1 MTVDGVE
8 PRIRAVVLNWNGGE
22 HVVRC
27 IEHLVATEWPA
38 DRLEIV
44 MLDNASADG
53 SDAVVAERFG
63 ERVRVVPTG
72 GNLGFVANNLA
83 LRELD
88 GVDFVAMVNNDAFVD
103 PGWLAP
109 LVEALEE
116 DQGLGAACPRIL
128 FASLFHEVGIRCAS
142 FSPPGDGR
150 DLGVR
155 VREVA
160 TGPHGTFAES
170 QFVKGAWGPEPDVD
184 TRPFRWLTGDAVI
197 RVAVAPEE
205 DANGFGFVDLEL
217 AAEQEKEVELSCG
230 RYRAT
235 VHVGAAWTR
244 VRVPFWQRP
253 FSVVNN
259 AGGVVIEDGFGAD
272 RGYLQVDDGRF
283 DQPCEVFNWCGGG
296 VLLRPAYLQH
306 VGLLD
311 ERFFLY
317 YEDTDLSWR
326 GQHLGW
332 RYRYVPRSVV
342 RHLHAASS
350 GESSTTFQF
359 YVERNRL
366 LALTKNAPAGL
377 ALRSVVGSATATLSY
392 ARRDVLPPL
401 RRLRRPP
408 LRFVYTR
415 ARSFASYLRYAPAM
429 LLERARLRRAQ
440 TVPSSVL
447 AARLTTR
454 ESWSHDERTVRDLAG
469 WTIGAAPQL
478 DTAVGAAAGCLD
490 RCGTDMSRWR

>member
-1 MTVDGVE
+1 MAGTVR
-8 PRIRAVVLNWNGGE
+8 PRIRAVVLNWNGGD
-22 HVVRC
+22 HVVTC
-27 IEHLVATEWPA
+27 IEHLLGTEWPV

-44 MLDNASADG
+44 MLDNASSDG
-53 SDAVVAERFG
+53 SDALVADRFG
-63 ERVRVVPTG
+63 DRVRVVPTG

-83 LRELD
+83 LRDLAGID
-88 GVDFVAMVNNDAFVD
+88 YVAMVNNDAFVE

-109 LVEALEE
+109 LVAALDE
-116 DQGLGAACPRIL
+116 DPGLGAACPRIL
-128 FASLFHEVGIRCAS
+128 FASRFHEVRVRSAA

-150 DLGVR
+150 SLGVR

-170 QFVKGAWGPEPDVD
+170 QFVKGGFACEPDVD
-184 TRPFRWLTGDAVI
+184 GRPFRWLTGDAVI
-197 RVAVAPEE
+197 RVAVHPEE
-205 DANGFGFVDLEL
+205 DASDFGFVDLEL
-217 AAEQEKEVELSCG
+217 AAEEEKEVELSCG

-235 VHVGAAWTR
+235 VRVGTDWTR

-259 AGGVVIEDGFGAD
+259 VGGVVIEDGFGAD
-272 RGYLQVDDGRF
+272 RGYLQIDDGRF

-296 VLLRPAYLQH
+296 VLLRPAYLDH

-332 RYRYVPRSVV
+332 RYRYVPESVV

-377 ALRSVVGSATATLSY
+377 AVRSVVGSATATLSY

-408 LRFVYTR
+408 LRFVYNR

-429 LLERARLRRAQ
+429 LVERRRLGRAR
-440 TVPSSVL
+440 TVPAAQVS
-447 AARLTTR
+447 ARLTTR
-454 ESWSHDERTVRDLAG
+454 ESWSHDERTVIDLAG

-478 DTAVGAAAGCLD
+478 DTVGSSRQGAPTGAG
-490 RCGTDMSRWR
+490 RT